1 MQLKEV
7 LRKDVIDMVLATDMK
22 QVGGQEGEGRG
33 CAVMLFPRY
42 LPKFSCTVW
51 LSTACLCNQQAAS
64 GVAHIAPT
72 QSLASSLL

>member
-22 QVGGQEGEGRG
+22 QVGGREGEGGG

-42 LPKFSCTVW
+42 LPKFLIQHGYLRHVCATSGQ
-51 LSTACLCNQQAAS
+51 LAA
-64 GVAHIAPT
+64 
-72 QSLASSLL
+72 